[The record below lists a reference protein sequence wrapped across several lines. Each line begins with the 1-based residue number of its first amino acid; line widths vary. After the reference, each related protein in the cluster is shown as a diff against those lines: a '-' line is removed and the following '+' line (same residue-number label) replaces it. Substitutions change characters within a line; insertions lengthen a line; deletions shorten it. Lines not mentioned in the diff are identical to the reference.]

1 MCDITQGQSHFLCVY
16 DLYSGKLEDGKHINA
31 NQFTINTFSDSS
43 NDDSSITSDSSID
56 YWFLNLQ

>member
-16 DLYSGKLEDGKHINA
+16 DLYSGKLEDGKHING

-56 YWFLNLQ
+56 Y